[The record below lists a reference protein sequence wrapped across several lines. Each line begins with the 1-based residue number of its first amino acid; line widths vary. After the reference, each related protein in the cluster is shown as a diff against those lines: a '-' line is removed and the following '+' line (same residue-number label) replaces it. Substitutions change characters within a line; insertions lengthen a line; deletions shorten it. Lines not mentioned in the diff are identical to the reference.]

1 MKKISILCPC
11 FNEEENIVPIVDA
24 ILEECETNLKNY
36 RYEVIIVDNCST
48 DNTKN
53 LVEKICAKYPDKV
66 KAIMNAK
73 NFRANSLVHALK
85 QTNGD
90 CTIFICSDFQNPV
103 ELIHV
108 FVEEWEKGHKIVCG
122 VKTSSKENKLM
133 FFIRTIFYKF
143 MKKYSNVEQI
153 EQFTGFGLYDKSFI
167 DVLRQLDDSFPFF
180 RGLVGEYGV
189 NRKDIEFEQPKRKAG
204 KSKMNFLGLYD
215 TAMNGFTS
223 YTKIGVRIATF
234 LGIICGAISFIF
246 LLVFLILGGLGLGNY
261 LIQSMV
267 SFMIFLTSI
276 ILFFIGFVGEYI
288 LAINQ
293 RMLHRPLV
301 IEEKRINFENYD
313 EDNIG

>member
-1 MKKISILCPC
+1 
-11 FNEEENIVPIVDA
+11 
-24 ILEECETNLKNY
+24 
-36 RYEVIIVDNCST
+36 
-48 DNTKN
+48 
-53 LVEKICAKYPDKV
+53 
-66 KAIMNAK
+66 
-73 NFRANSLVHALK
+73 
-85 QTNGD
+85 
-90 CTIFICSDFQNPV
+90 
-103 ELIHV
+103 
-108 FVEEWEKGHKIVCG
+108 
-122 VKTSSKENKLM
+122 
-133 FFIRTIFYKF
+133 

-167 DVLRQLDDSFPFF
+167 DVLR
-180 RGLVGEYGV
+180 
-189 NRKDIEFEQPKRKAG
+189 QPKRKAG

-223 YTKIGVRIATF
+223 YTKIGIRIATF

>member
-11 FNEEENIVPIVDA
+11 YNEEENIVPIVDA
-24 ILEECETNLKNY
+24 ILEECEEHLSNY
-36 RYEVIIVDNCST
+36 EYEVIIVDNCST
-48 DNTKN
+48 DNTKS
-53 LVEKICAKYPDKV
+53 LIREICKKYPTKV
-66 KAIMNAK
+66 RAILNAK

-90 CTIFICSDFQNPV
+90 CTLNICSDFQNPV

-133 FFIRTIFYKF
+133 YFIRTIFYKF

-153 EQFTGFGLYDKSFI
+153 EQFTGFGLFDKSFI

-180 RGLVGEYGV
+180 RGLVGEYGI

-223 YTKIGVRIATF
+223 YTKIGVRAATF
-234 LGIICGAISFIF
+234 MGILFGI
-246 LLVFLILGGLGLGNY
+246 
-261 LIQSMV
+261 V
-267 SFMIFLTSI
+267 SFLCLVVFTIMNIVGGAHMFAIIISLMIFLTSI
-276 ILFFIGFVGEYI
+276 ILFFMGYIGEYI

-293 RMLHRPLV
+293 RVLHRPLV
-301 IEEKRINFENYD
+301 IEGERINFEGYYD
-313 EDNIG
+313 